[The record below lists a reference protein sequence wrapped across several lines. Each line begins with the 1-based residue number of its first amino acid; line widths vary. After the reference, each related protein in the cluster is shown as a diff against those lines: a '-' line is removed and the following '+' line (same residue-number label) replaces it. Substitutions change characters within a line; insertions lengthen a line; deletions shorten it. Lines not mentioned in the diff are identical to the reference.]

1 MKRRPSS
8 HELKLYLDE
17 DVDTRLFPALRFLGF
32 DAVSVQEVSRRGLSD
47 EEQLSYASDQA
58 RTILTHN
65 TAHYAHLNKTWLIE
79 GKSHCGIIVA
89 PQWPFKTV
97 LACLRNLLSLLDAE
111 DMLNHIEYLSNWK

>member
-1 MKRRPSS
+1 MNI
-8 HELKLYLDE
+8 KLYLDE
-17 DVDTRLFPALRFLGF
+17 DIDTRLVPAVKFLGF
-32 DAVSVQEVSRRGLSD
+32 DVISVAETDRRGLSD
-47 EEQLSYASDQA
+47 EEQLSYASDQG

-65 TAHYAHLNKTWLIE
+65 TAHYAQINKRWLRE

-89 PQWPFKTV
+89 PQWPFKAI